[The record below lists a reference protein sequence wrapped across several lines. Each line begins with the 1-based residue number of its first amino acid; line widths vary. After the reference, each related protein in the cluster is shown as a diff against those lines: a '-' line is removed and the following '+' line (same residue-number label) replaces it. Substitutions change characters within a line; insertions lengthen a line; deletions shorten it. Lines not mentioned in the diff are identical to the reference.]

1 MECRRRVLGWLYLLT
16 LLPVLFLL
24 LLLLLILLPLFLYL
38 FLYVIFH
45 LLPYFLLYPLF
56 YLPLL
61 LRPPFPLSLFFHPKG
76 NFLPSAFDHLVIVA
90 MRMVTEQAG

>member
-1 MECRRRVLGWLYLLT
+1 MECWRRVLGWLYLLT

-24 LLLLLILLPLFLYL
+24 LLLLLLILLLLFLYL

-61 LRPPFPLSLFFHPKG
+61 LRPPFPLSLFFFIQKEISFHQR
-76 NFLPSAFDHLVIVA
+76 LITLSL
-90 MRMVTEQAG
+90 